1 MAFAANSL
9 RPIGRNAVSGN
20 IIWSYHTTAD
30 TLETIF
36 TFPYFDL
43 TDHSGALNDLI
54 LIQATDGCSMA
65 TVSAINGSDQVTLG
79 IFNQYTF
86 PTADDVS
93 VDNTSIDAGG
103 APSFVDNVQ
112 EAIEYLV
119 ERINTKIAGVVNV
132 GSGSSFFAGTDDTDP
147 TAEQIEIRRIAGD
160 NGQEH
165 INVFQSGDSLVV
177 AAQTT
182 LLRDGGSSTTGT
194 SLVRTANA
202 AGTLDLRGLTSDTGT
217 IDIANEGVDVDINVA
232 SGSITDNELDSDV
245 NTDIATGLAKQN
257 ALSNNGGS
265 GFVMLNGTNV
275 RRVVSGTDV
284 TLTLDG
290 SDNVTVSLSAG
301 AQADIATGLAKQD
314 AISNNGG
321 SGLVL
326 LSSGDLRRLV
336 AGTGI
341 DLTVDGSGNIEI
353 ALN

>member
-1 MAFAANSL
+1 MAFAANNL

-20 IIWSYHTTAD
+20 IIWSYFTTAD
-30 TLETIF
+30 TLATIF

-54 LIQATDGCSMA
+54 IIQATDGCSMA

-79 IFNQYTF
+79 IFDQYTF
-86 PTADDVS
+86 PTAADVS

-103 APSFVDNVQ
+103 APSFVDDVQ

-132 GSGSSFFAGTDDTDP
+132 GTGSSFFAGTDDTDP

-160 NGQEH
+160 NSQEH

-182 LLRDGGSSTTGT
+182 LLRDGVSSTTGT

-202 AGTLDLRGLTSDTGT
+202 AGSLDLRGLTSDTGT
-217 IDIANEGVDVDINVA
+217 IDIANEGVDIDLNVA
-232 SGSITDNELDSDV
+232 SGSITSTQLDSSV
-245 NTDIATGLAKQN
+245 TDDINEGLGKQDS
-257 ALSNNGGS
+257 LSNNGGS

-275 RRVVSGTDV
+275 RRVVSGTGIS
-284 TLTLDG
+284 LSLDG
-290 SDNVTVSLSAG
+290 NDNVVIAVS
-301 AQADIATGLAKQD
+301 
-314 AISNNGG
+314 
-321 SGLVL
+321 
-326 LSSGDLRRLV
+326 
-336 AGTGI
+336 
-341 DLTVDGSGNIEI
+341 
-353 ALN
+353 